1 MLNGLKNVTVLF
13 VSVDSS
19 TFLKNSINTKLTDH
33 IASYPLVIF
42 LTFRLWKNLDSD
54 PAISPGS
61 DGIWI
66 QNTAAEATKGRQKR
80 VTRSMSEDSLGKT
93 CPRKPLY
100 QHRDQRPLRTA
111 AIPRLTKGVEEERD
125 HTTTRS
131 HVHFETK
138 IPWRPDVGFFSVPWQ
153 NTGLGSI

>member
-13 VSVDSS
+13 VSVDYW

-66 QNTAAEATKGRQKR
+66 QNTAAEAIKGARKESHEACR
-80 VTRSMSEDSLGKT
+80 KTLWGKLA
-93 CPRKPLY
+93 RGKPLY
-100 QHRDQRPLRTA
+100 QHCDQRPLRTA